1 MDSKTTQAI
10 ARDTNKDVLSP
21 SKRTGVSVKKDAYFA
36 THMKT
41 GLGASVSGEG
51 NDQDD
56 GLALVDVTDPES
68 PEFQK
73 LWLLYNT
80 AFPQDERR
88 SLFEHKLVQVDP
100 RFHFAAILYEG
111 LTAGFLAYWELH
123 DLLFIEH
130 FAIEP
135 EFRSEGIGSRVIE
148 DLQYEADRMIVLD
161 VEPEDESV
169 NAVRRVHFYEKHGF
183 RYCRKPV
190 VLPTYW
196 SAKPIASNLMVW
208 APNNSKLT
216 QKQILESISR
226 SIYHIHVARKPMQRS
241 V

>member
-10 ARDTNKDVLSP
+10 ARDTHKAVWSP
-21 SKRTGVSVKKDAYFA
+21 IRRTFAYVKKAAYFA
-36 THMKT
+36 TNMKT

-88 SLFEHKLVQVDP
+88 SLFEHKLVQDDP
-100 RFHFAAILYEG
+100 RFHFAAIRYEG

-183 RYCRKPV
+183 RYCHKPV

-226 SIYHIHVARKPMQRS
+226 SIYNIHVARKPLQRS

>member
-1 MDSKTTQAI
+1 
-10 ARDTNKDVLSP
+10 
-21 SKRTGVSVKKDAYFA
+21 
-36 THMKT
+36 MKT
-41 GLGASVSGEG
+41 DIGVSVSGEG
-51 NDQDD
+51 IDQDD
-56 GLALVDVTDPES
+56 GLALVDVIDPES
-68 PEFQK
+68 PEFNK

-88 SLFEHKLVQVDP
+88 SPYEHSLVQADP
-100 RFHFAAILYEG
+100 RFHFAAIRYEK

-135 EFRSEGIGSRVIE
+135 EFRSEGIGGRVIE
-148 DLQYEADRMIVLD
+148 YLQYEADRMIVLD
-161 VEPEDESV
+161 VEPEDVSFD
-169 NAVRRVHFYEKHGF
+169 AVRRVRFYEKHGF

-196 SAKPIASNLMVW
+196 FAKPITSNLMVW

-216 QKQILESISR
+216 QKQILDSISR
-226 SIYHIHVARKPMQRS
+226 SIYHLSVGRKHLRKS